1 MPYIITE
8 PCIDLVDGACREL
21 CPVNCIYLPEETR
34 LPHDRRLNK
43 MYVNPGECIECSACR
58 DICPV
63 GAIYHEDQVPKQW
76 QACVAAEYA
85 AFV

>member
-8 PCIDLVDGACREL
+8 PCIGLVDGACRDL

-43 MYVNPGECIECSACR
+43 MYVNPGECIECGACR

-63 GAIYHEDQVPKQW
+63 GAIYREDQVPQHW
-76 QACVAAEYA
+76 QAYVAAEYA